1 LESATVR
8 RSPPLPAPIQ
18 VGLVG
23 LLVALAAV
31 AWVIT
36 DDRMGGMDA
45 GPGTDP
51 GTLGFFVG
59 IWVVMMAAMMF
70 PSIAPMVVM
79 HARVLAGRRR
89 DRRLVSVP
97 PSVLFVAGYLLAWAA
112 AGVAAYAVYQLGEAA
127 TGDLFSWDR
136 GGQYLAGGIVLVAAA
151 YQLTPLKN
159 RCLEQCRSPFSLV
172 TDDWRSGNTGSL
184 EMGVVHGAWCIGCC
198 WALMAALFALGV
210 MSLAWMAFI
219 AALIAAEKLLPWR
232 AFTRRAVAVVL
243 VVVGIALAF
252 TPASVP
258 GLILPGSPEAMR
270 AMESMEGGSM
280 GEMGNGDM
288 EMGKDSMDK
297 GAMQKDSMGKGSMR
311 DGSMG
316 NPAMRDDSMR

>member
-1 LESATVR
+1 
-8 RSPPLPAPIQ
+8 
-18 VGLVG
+18 
-23 LLVALAAV
+23 
-31 AWVIT
+31 
-36 DDRMGGMDA
+36 
-45 GPGTDP
+45 
-51 GTLGFFVG
+51 
-59 IWVVMMAAMMF
+59 
-70 PSIAPMVVM
+70 
-79 HARVLAGRRR
+79 
-89 DRRLVSVP
+89 
-97 PSVLFVAGYLLAWAA
+97 
-112 AGVAAYAVYQLGEAA
+112 
-127 TGDLFSWDR
+127 
-136 GGQYLAGGIVLVAAA
+136 
-151 YQLTPLKN
+151 
-159 RCLEQCRSPFSLV
+159 
-172 TDDWRSGNTGSL
+172 
-184 EMGVVHGAWCIGCC
+184 
-198 WALMAALFALGV
+198 
-210 MSLAWMAFI
+210 MAFI